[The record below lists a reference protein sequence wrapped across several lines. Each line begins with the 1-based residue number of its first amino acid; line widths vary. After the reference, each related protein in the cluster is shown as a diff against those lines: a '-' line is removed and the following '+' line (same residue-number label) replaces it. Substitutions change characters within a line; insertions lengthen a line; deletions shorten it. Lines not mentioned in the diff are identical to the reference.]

1 MEEWSS
7 GAEAA
12 IDSFLIGIAVGLAL
26 SVIVAISIFVIEDFY
41 VGKEIAAMQEQ
52 ADEEYEQQRLQLEGF
67 IVYD

>member
-26 SVIVAISIFVIEDFY
+26 SIIVAISIFVVEDFY

>member
-26 SVIVAISIFVIEDFY
+26 SIIVAISIFVVEDFY
-41 VGKEIAAMQEQ
+41 VGKGIAAMQEQ